1 MDDTEKKNEE
11 VDKEREEKVHEALL
25 QDLKNKDEENAK
37 ILAEQAHPIDLAIA
51 IEDLAD
57 EDILYFASLVLTK
70 NQPNNLHNTVNI
82 NIINSIF
89 NHQIPSNN

>member
-57 EDILYFASLVLTK
+57 EDILYFASLLPDEKLAGMKTCK
-70 NQPNNLHNTVNI
+70 
-82 NIINSIF
+82 II
-89 NHQIPSNN
+89 